1 MAWGWGSRV
10 GGVPV
15 ARRSPTL
22 SARRCRRLG
31 GGGPAHRH
39 APTATL
45 RLQTRPSSNPRLW
58 TRPVDT
64 PHRFWPRPLPASRS
78 VERPARCWGGG
89 GLSPSVSPS
98 RPCPRPCPSPI
109 PTPAAPRPTPAQ
121 LPGVP
126 VTGGAPPVPSGP
138 PPQHRQPRAAPAV
151 LPSRVCPQGPTPS
164 RDTRGVGTPAAGTE
178 PGADGDGGI
187 PEDIPAGRW
196 YRLPGGGGGCWGGR
210 GAPLAVW

>member
-89 GLSPSVSPS
+89 GCP
-98 RPCPRPCPSPI
+98 RPCPRPVRVPVPV
-109 PTPAAPRPTPAQ
+109 PLPFPPQPLPAPRPPSSPVSRSQ
-121 LPGVP
+121 GGLP
-126 VTGGAPPVPSGP
+126 PSPRDPLRSTASPERHRRFCHPGSARRDP
-138 PPQHRQPRAAPAV
+138 PPPGTRVGWGHQQPGQSQV
-151 LPSRVCPQGPTPS
+151 LMGTVASPRTSLQG
-164 RDTRGVGTPAAGTE
+164 GGTA
-178 PGADGDGGI
+178 
-187 PEDIPAGRW
+187 
-196 YRLPGGGGGCWGGR
+196 YLGGGGAAGEGGV
-210 GAPLAVW
+210 PP